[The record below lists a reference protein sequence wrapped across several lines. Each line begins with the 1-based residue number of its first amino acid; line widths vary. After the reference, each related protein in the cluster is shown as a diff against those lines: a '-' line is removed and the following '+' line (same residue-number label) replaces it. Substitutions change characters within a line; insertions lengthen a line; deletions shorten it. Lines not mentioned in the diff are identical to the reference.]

1 MIDYVGWILL
11 GTGSIL
17 WLVGFIW
24 QLVTQDGYWENK

>member
-11 GTGSIL
+11 GAGVVM

-24 QLVTQDGYWENK
+24 QLVTQEGYWDE